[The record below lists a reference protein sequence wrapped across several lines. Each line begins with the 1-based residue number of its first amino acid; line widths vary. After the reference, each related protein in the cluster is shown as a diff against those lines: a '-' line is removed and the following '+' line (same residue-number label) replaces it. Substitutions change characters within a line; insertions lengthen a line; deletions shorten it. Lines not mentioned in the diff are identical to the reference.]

1 MTFLDFFQSV
11 FALFGYGGTLVI
23 AVVVFLVALGVY
35 KFVKE
40 WLPW

>member
-11 FALFGYGGTLVI
+11 FRLFGSGGEFVI
-23 AVVVFLVALGVY
+23 LVVVFLVGLGIY
-35 KFVKE
+35 KFVKD

>member
-1 MTFLDFFQSV
+1 MSFLDFFKSV
-11 FALFGYGGTLVI
+11 FGLFGSGGAFLIVL
-23 AVVVFLVALGVY
+23 VVFLVGLGIY